1 MKLSHT
7 EYAQKKKVKEVDIQ
21 RDILQFLRLKGIFAF
36 RVNTGGVMRKGRWC
50 PSPTVT
56 KGTSD
61 IIGIKPKKLIKEWA
75 VDGFKDL
82 VSFAPTGQIG
92 QFFAI
97 EVKAKGG
104 KVSQDQQDFLD
115 SVREE
120 GGIAIVAY
128 SVNDVK
134 AALGL

>member
-1 MKLSHT
+1 MKLTHT
-7 EYAQKKKVKEVDIQ
+7 AYAQKKKIKEVDIQ

-61 IIGIKPKKLIKEWA
+61 IIAIKPNQYGSIMYKGDSHNFKLL
-75 VDGFKDL
+75 KD
-82 VSFAPTGQIG
+82 IG
-92 QFFAI
+92 QFVAI

-115 SVREE
+115 SVKEE